1 MQIRN
6 DMSKNKYNL
15 FTRSKLGFASL
26 SAAVIGLSGVANAGD
41 VTWDFNS
48 DPVDEGIILSGN
60 NDAIWVEEG
69 GNDGGFL
76 AVTYPEGGQDGYVAF
91 PSIDPEGKIVA
102 GFKLEGQARI
112 GNSTGDRAADG
123 FSVSMAR
130 DNGTDPV
137 VEELNSNGAISGMGS
152 FAGGIAEAGTT
163 TGVAVSFDTWAGNTL
178 PDGGDIEGIIVRV
191 DNVTVT
197 REGLPTR
204 HGECDDITSL
214 QTGPRNQ
221 QYWDDGGDPRDPESW
236 ADLCWQPFSVEVT
249 APSGGELAKLTV
261 SFKGNNVLD
270 NFELDYFPTKSR
282 VILAGRTGGA
292 NEHTHFDNLHLTT
305 EVIDAGGLEPAPSN
319 LKVDLEGAGFVRL
332 SWDAAPTQNLVAY
345 KVERDGTQL
354 AGQVTGTT
362 FDDFGVSP
370 NSSYKYKVYTM
381 NIAGDLSEESTNE
394 VTATTID
401 VVEVEAFQNMLVYE
415 GIGGTDTP
423 TLIFDT
429 PDFPD
434 NPTRTVFINGLDF
447 TPGGIADNYGG
458 YVTGTLT
465 PPVSGDYHFFIRSDD
480 ASEFFLNDGGADIP
494 DPTSDFPIAF
504 ETGCCNAFQEPGAGD
519 QTTVT
524 PISLSAG
531 EKYGFAMVVKEGGGG
546 DWFQVAW
553 RLEGDD
559 TPAADLQPI
568 TGAAVGGGLGDPT
581 GAWINITSQPQDAV
595 VPAGSSA
602 TIGIGVDAGSPYT
615 STVLYQWMKDGQ
627 AIPGATNQNLVLNNA
642 TDADSGE
649 YSVKIIVLG
658 LSETSESATISVQ
671 EPAALVAGNSIGIN
685 FASDEPAGNG
695 SAVDGEA
702 GVIGTSVWNNLVGGS
717 GASDFLIADVDGS
730 AGLTGVKVTWSS
742 PNTWSSQGRG
752 EENNS
757 APEGNDRNLMTGYI
771 DTNGTDPNQ
780 VIVTGLPSDL
790 SYDVVVYMKG
800 GVVGRGGDYTVKGS
814 LANGL
819 VARWNFDNEDFS
831 DSVGSYNGE
840 GMGTDPIAFGDGP
853 TAEFGKALTLDGIDQ
868 FVEITSDGGD
878 LGFTGGSMSVS
889 TWFRAND
896 FDKSWQALIADGEGN
911 RWRLHRRG
919 GEGGFA
925 WVGGNGDTPVGADVS
940 IGEWHH
946 VVGVADASGLEFGSR
961 LYLDGEI
968 YATNDTPADLG
979 TNDFNVM
986 IGENPDARGRTW
998 NGDIDDVAMWNRV
1011 LTQDEVKALGAG
1023 PLQTGGVTLPH
1034 YDSGAFTGNFV
1045 HGRDGDY
1052 IVFKDISG
1060 TSFVLEGQPVELRA
1074 PINGIDI
1081 LIGGGFEPPAGGGG
1095 GGISSVALADGNVV
1109 IEYTG
1114 TLKSADSVTGP
1125 YSDVA
1130 GASSPYSVAPT
1141 KAAEFY
1147 IAE

>member
-458 YVTGTLT
+458 FVTGTLT

>member
-1 MQIRN
+1 
-6 DMSKNKYNL
+6 MSKNKNNL
-15 FTRSKLGFASL
+15 LTRSKLGFASL

-48 DPVDEGIILSGN
+48 DPVDDGIILSGN

-91 PSIDPEGKIVA
+91 PSIDADNEIVA
-102 GFKLEGQARI
+102 GFKLEGEARI

-123 FSVSMAR
+123 FSVSLAR

-137 VEELNSNGAISGMGS
+137 VEELNANGAIAGMGN
-152 FAGGIAEAGTT
+152 FAGGIAEGGTT
-163 TGVAVSFDTWAGNTL
+163 TGVAVSFDTWQGNTL

-191 DNVTVT
+191 DNVTIT

-214 QTGPRNQ
+214 QTGPRNAD
-221 QYWDDGGDPRDPESW
+221 YWADGGDPRDPESW

-249 APSGGELAKLTV
+249 APTGGELAKLTV
-261 SFKGNNVLD
+261 SFKGNNVLE

-292 NEHTHFDNLHLTT
+292 NEHTHFDNLRLSTT
-305 EVIDAGGLEPAPSN
+305 AITGGGAPPKPGD
-319 LKVDLEGAGFVRL
+319 LAVDLEGAGFVRL
-332 SWDAAPTQNLVAY
+332 SWEAANTPDLVAY
-345 KVERDGTQL
+345 KVERDGVQL
-354 AGQVTGTT
+354 SGQVTGTT
-362 FDDFGVSP
+362 FDDFGVSA
-370 NSSYKYKVYTM
+370 NTTYKYKVYTM
-381 NIAGDLSEESTNE
+381 SIDGTLSEEPTNE
-394 VTATTID
+394 VSATTID

-480 ASEFFLNDGGADIP
+480 ASEFFLNDSGADIP

-504 ETGCCNAFQEPGAGD
+504 ETGCCNGFYEPGEDDA
-519 QTTVT
+519 TTVT

-553 RLEGDD
+553 RREGDD
-559 TPAADLQPI
+559 TPAADLPPI
-568 TGAAVGGGLGDPT
+568 TGSAVGGGLGDPT
-581 GAWINITSQPQDAV
+581 GAWINITAQPQDAV
-595 VPAGSSA
+595 IPTGSSA
-602 TIGIGVDAGSPYT
+602 TIELGVDAGSPYT
-615 STVLYQWMKDGQ
+615 DAVLYQWMKDGEPV
-627 AIPGATNQNLVLNNA
+627 AGGTSQNLVINEA
-642 TDADSGE
+642 TADDSGE
-649 YSVKIIVLG
+649 YTVKIIVLG
-658 LSETSESATISVQ
+658 LSETSEAATISVQ

-702 GVIGTSVWNNLVGGS
+702 GVVGTSVWNNLEGGS

-730 AGLTGVKVTWSS
+730 AGLTGVKVSWSS

-771 DTNGTDPNQ
+771 DTNSNDPNQ
-780 VIVTGLPSDL
+780 VIVTGLPSDID
-790 SYDVVVYMKG
+790 YDVVVYMKG

-814 LANGL
+814 LSNGL
-819 VARWNFDNEDFS
+819 VARWNFDNEDLT
-831 DSVGSYNGE
+831 DSAGSYDGE
-840 GMGTDPIAFGDGP
+840 AMGTDPIGYVDGP
-853 TAEFGKALTLDGIDQ
+853 SADFGKALTLDGIDQ

-896 FDKSWQALIADGEGN
+896 FDKSWQALIADGESN

-925 WVGGNGDTPVGADVS
+925 WVGGNGDTPAGIDVTL
-940 IGEWHH
+940 GEWHH
-946 VVGVADASGLEFGSR
+946 VVGVADAAGTEFGSR

-968 YATNDTPADLG
+968 YATNTNPSDLG
-979 TNDFNVM
+979 SNDFNVM

-1011 LTQDEVKALGAG
+1011 LTHDEVKALGAG

-1034 YDSGAFTGNFV
+1034 YDSGAFTGNYV

-1052 IVFKDISG
+1052 IVFSGISG
-1060 TSFVLEGQPVELRA
+1060 TSFVLEGQPIETRA

-1095 GGISSVALADGNVV
+1095 GEGGISSVALTDGNVV

-1130 GASSPYSVAPT
+1130 GASSPYSVEPT

>member
-1 MQIRN
+1 
-6 DMSKNKYNL
+6 MSKNKYNL

-458 YVTGTLT
+458 FVTGTLT

>member
-1 MQIRN
+1 
-6 DMSKNKYNL
+6 MSKNKYNL

-319 LKVDLEGAGFVRL
+319 LKADLEGAGFVRL

>member
-319 LKVDLEGAGFVRL
+319 LKADLEGAGFVRL

-458 YVTGTLT
+458 FVTGTLT